1 MDPALSPASRRAAA
15 IARHL
20 AGGALPATTALEAFP
35 CLSYAAPESSE
46 PPPAFSPA
54 EFRALLDGHH
64 LGERDWVFR
73 AMEESPLFC
82 PRRRG
87 GGRAF
92 VSPDY
97 NEGKEAQREA
107 TMRRIGELARGGVF
121 RGWLTEPGADAELR
135 KLALLECLGV
145 YDHSLAI
152 KIGVHFF
159 LCGRVFASPDF
170 NQGKEGQR
178 EATMRWLGYLARRGV
193 LRGWLTEDA
202 AEQELRMIA
211 LLDCIGIYDHALA
224 IKIGVHFFLWGSAI
238 KFLGTKRHHDK
249 WLLDTENYVIKGCF
263 AMTELGHGSN
273 VRGIE
278 TIATYDSNSREF
290 IINTPCES
298 AQKYWIGGAAN
309 HATHT
314 IVFSQLHINGRNEG
328 VHAFVAQIRDEDGN
342 MLPNIHIADCGHKI
356 GLNGVDNGR
365 IWFHNI
371 RVPRENLLNLVADV
385 LPDGQ
390 YVSQIHD
397 PDQRFAAFLSPLTLG
412 RVNIAVNSVY
422 ISKVALAI
430 AVRYSL
436 SRRAFSIT
444 PGGPE
449 MLLLDYPSHQRRLL
463 PLLAKVCLMSS
474 AGNFMK
480 KMYVK
485 RTPEMSKAIHIY
497 SSALKATLT
506 WQNMITLQEC
516 REACGGQGLK
526 TENRIGIFKAEFDVQ
541 STFEGDNNVL
551 MQQVSKAL
559 YAEFLAAQKKK
570 KPFKGLGLEHLNGPV
585 PVIPDNLTSSLLRS
599 SKFQMDLFCLRER
612 DLLKQFAEDV
622 SQHLAQGESREKA
635 LMLSY
640 QLAEDLARAFTERTI
655 LQIFLEDEMNVPAGS
670 LKEVLGLLRSLYV
683 MVSIDESASFLRY
696 GYLSRDNVAGVRK
709 EVLKLCSDLR
719 PHALAVVSS
728 FGIPDAFL
736 SPLAFDWIEANAL
749 SSGSH

>member
-1 MDPALSPASRRAAA
+1 MDTMSPSPAARRAAA
-15 IARHL
+15 IVRHL
-20 AGGALPATTALEAFP
+20 ATTAAPVATSVGLSC
-35 CLSYAAPESSE
+35 CLGYVRPESSE
-46 PPPAFSPA
+46 PPAAFRPADL
-54 EFRALLDGHH
+54 RRLLDGHN
-64 LGERDWVFR
+64 LAARDWLFR
-73 AMEESPLFC
+73 AMEESTLFC
-82 PRRRG
+82 RQHAGLR
-87 GGRAF
+87 GRAF
-92 VSPDY
+92 ASPEFNVS
-97 NEGKEAQREA
+97 KEAQREA
-107 TMRRIGELARGGVF
+107 TMRRVGYLARRGVF
-121 RGWLTEPGADAELR
+121 RGWLTEDGVEAELR
-135 KLALLECLGV
+135 
-145 YDHSLAI
+145 
-152 KIGVHFF
+152 
-159 LCGRVFASPDF
+159 
-170 NQGKEGQR
+170 
-178 EATMRWLGYLARRGV
+178 T
-193 LRGWLTEDA
+193 
-202 AEQELRMIA
+202 IA
-211 LLDCIGIYDHALA
+211 LLDCIGIYDHSLA
-224 IKIGVHFFLWGSAI
+224 VKIGVHFFLWGSAI

-278 TIATYDSNSREF
+278 TVATYDSKSREF

-314 IVFSQLHINGRNEG
+314 IVFAQLHINGRNEG

-342 MLPNIHIADCGHKI
+342 VLPNIDIADCGHKI

-390 YVSQIHD
+390 YVSMIND
-397 PDQRFAAFLSPLTLG
+397 PDQRFAAYLSPLTLG
-412 RVNIAVNSVY
+412 RVNIAVNAVY
-422 ISKVALAI
+422 ISKVGLAI
-430 AVRYSL
+430 AVRYGL
-436 SRRAFSIT
+436 SRRAFSVT
-444 PGGPE
+444 PDGPE

-526 TENRIGIFKAEFDVQ
+526 TENRVGIFKAEFDVQ

-570 KPFKGLGLEHLNGPV
+570 KPFKGLGLEHLNGPS
-585 PVIPDNLTSSLLRS
+585 PVIPDNMTSSMLRS

-612 DLLKQFAEDV
+612 DLLNQFAEEV
-622 SQHLAQGESREKA
+622 SHHLTQGKSREKA

-696 GYLSRDNVAGVRK
+696 GYLSRDSVAAVRK
-709 EVLKLCSDLR
+709 EVLKLCSELR